1 MDKKKEKVL
10 ACAINAIGL
19 LAVAFGMFVLAWLF
33 AVATPDQNSAE
44 CDALAEEM
52 QGGGT
57 VNEAAEHRASRPLA
71 DGRDREELQDG
82 GAADG
87 GRVHEARAV
96 RGEAVRAQDRE
107 GGAEG

>member
-1 MDKKKEKVL
+1 MDKKKKEKVL

-19 LAVAFGMFVLAWLF
+19 LAVTFGMFVLAWLF
-33 AVATPDQNSAE
+33 AVATPDQKSAE
-44 CDALAEEM
+44 CEALEAE

-71 DGRDREELQDG
+71 DGRDHEELQDG

-96 RGEAVRAQDRE
+96 RSEAVRAQDRE

>member
-44 CDALAEEM
+44 CDALADEM
-52 QGGGT
+52 QRGGGA
-57 VNEAAEHRASRPLA
+57 VNEAAEHREARPMA
-71 DGRDREELQDG
+71 DGRHRQELQDG
-82 GAADG
+82 PADHG
-87 GRVHEARAV
+87 GRVHGAHGV
-96 RGEAVRAQDRE
+96 RGEAVRAQADE
-107 GGAEG
+107 GAAR